1 MDNSG
6 PYWTILTGLECSGP
20 FRPKG
25 TVLERSGPFGI
36 ILDYS
41 ESVGDGG
48 PCEPGGS
55 PGSCGFNGFGGS
67 C

>member
-6 PYWTILTGLECSGP
+6 PSWTKSTGLERSGP

-25 TVLERSGPFGI
+25 TVLEQSGPFGT
-36 ILDYS
+36 ILDHY

-48 PCEPGGS
+48 PGGS
-55 PGSCGFNGFGGS
+55 PNPCGFDGFGGS